1 MLKTIVMKN
10 EEFIITEDLQA
21 TQSQRFF
28 NLSIDVVFIYILV
41 LSLGTTIILVA
52 LAVDNF
58 ALSNYVTN
66 LTAIEIAFYTA
77 IVTFLYYYLTE
88 VYFSC
93 TIAKLLTHTIVVNA
107 NGTKPSKRSIFIR
120 TCCRF
125 IPFEAFTFLYGPKG
139 WHDVFSKTYVVK
151 KRELIKKR
159 KQQDSFETVAPL

>member
-1 MLKTIVMKN
+1 MKN

-58 ALSNYVTN
+58 ALSNYVAN

-88 VYFSC
+88 VYFSR

-139 WHDVFSKTYVVK
+139 WHDIFSKTYVVK

-159 KQQDSFETVAPL
+159 KQQDSFETIAPL

>member
-1 MLKTIVMKN
+1 MKN
-10 EEFIITEDLQA
+10 EEFTITDDLQA
-21 TQSQRFF
+21 TQIQRFF
-28 NLSIDVVFIYILV
+28 NFTIDLMFIYILV

-66 LTAIEIAFYTA
+66 LSAVEIGFYTV
-77 IVTFLYYYLTE
+77 IVSFLYYYITE
-88 VYFSC
+88 VYFSR

-107 NGTKPSKRSIFIR
+107 NGTKPSKRSVFIR

-139 WHDVFSKTYVVK
+139 WHDVFSKTHVVK

-159 KQQDSFETVAPL
+159 KEHNSFETVAPL

>member
-1 MLKTIVMKN
+1 MKN

-58 ALSNYVTN
+58 ALSNYVAN

-88 VYFSC
+88 VYFSR

-139 WHDVFSKTYVVK
+139 WHDIFSKTYVVK

>member
-1 MLKTIVMKN
+1 MKN

-28 NLSIDVVFIYILV
+28 NLSIDVIFIYILV

-58 ALSNYVTN
+58 ALSNYVAN
-66 LTAIEIAFYTA
+66 LTTVEIAFYTA

-88 VYFSC
+88 VYFSR

-151 KRELIKKR
+151 RRELIKKR
-159 KQQDSFETVAPL
+159 KEQDSFETVAPL